1 MAKNRK
7 RKRRLKPFT
16 KGLLVIIPILLLSTS
31 YYEFIYKENNSNN
44 ITINDNKNNGNN
56 TLNDNN
62 NEEIITSSNDDT
74 IPEEI
79 ASDDYIGILEY
90 KATKDYRYKEIVANK
105 DIYPEKLL
113 EMLSRNNDMISY
125 MYDYED
131 KEGHVYIDNVGKVT
145 TGEYPLL
152 LQYDKKWGYGIYG
165 DRVIAINGCG
175 PTAIAMVVAGLTG
188 RNDVTP
194 YTVAKYS
201 YDNGYY
207 TSEWGTRWDLMTIGA
222 KYFGIVGKTFTLTK
236 ENLFNELNNGHP
248 VITSMRPGDFT
259 TIGHFILL
267 TGVEDGKIKVND
279 PNSKIRSAKLW
290 DYDVIAPQIK
300 GQWSFSLVS

>member
-145 TGEYPLL
+145 TGE
-152 LQYDKKWGYGIYG
+152 
-165 DRVIAINGCG
+165 
-175 PTAIAMVVAGLTG
+175 
-188 RNDVTP
+188 
-194 YTVAKYS
+194 
-201 YDNGYY
+201 
-207 TSEWGTRWDLMTIGA
+207 
-222 KYFGIVGKTFTLTK
+222 
-236 ENLFNELNNGHP
+236 
-248 VITSMRPGDFT
+248 
-259 TIGHFILL
+259 
-267 TGVEDGKIKVND
+267 
-279 PNSKIRSAKLW
+279 
-290 DYDVIAPQIK
+290 
-300 GQWSFSLVS
+300 